1 MAKREEFIQVINAFK
16 AVSTTITDNQ
26 RRGLLQQAV
35 QVYDLSIQ
43 EGIEIL
49 DSLGIVVG
57 DEINHFDILGLSLE
71 EIQGM
76 DNQSI
81 SDIVRS
87 AHDNLYKASLT
98 AGARI
103 RSDGKTE
110 DQWRMLLNQARDIL
124 DDIDKRNEYI
134 SILLQEKSEEFKTPN
149 TPTIQSNEPNSIQTS
164 ESLIEPIPNKITD
177 PDEIEIPGR
186 SIWNHSFLEQIRRKY
201 DLTPP
206 IVIILSLTILFFL
219 VFLIYPLLYV
229 FKEAFWIENT
239 FNLHY
244 FKLMVTDPNIRKLVI
259 NSFNLGVMV
268 TIMTSIL
275 SLPLAYFLTRYR
287 FPGRNIFRSIILIPM
302 IMPPF
307 VGALGMMKFFGNYGS
322 VNLLL
327 QKLHILSPD
336 ADPINWFGSGFWGVV
351 LLSTLHLYPIMY
363 LNIVAALSNV
373 DPSLEEAAENLGS
386 SRFQIFRNI
395 TLPLMM
401 PGYFAGAILVF
412 IWSFTDLGTPLIF
425 NYNDVIAV
433 RIFRQVQDANQ
444 NPMGY
449 ALVVLIIVLTAF
461 AFYASKKWTGTKHY
475 EMLGRGHVTSREV
488 DVKWSMR
495 SIIYIF
501 IGGLTFIALLPHL
514 SVILASLTRS
524 EGDWNFTILPKSY
537 TFLHYSETFT
547 HADTLPSILNSLK
560 YSICSTVVA
569 LIVGVVIA
577 YLLTR
582 KKLPFQNLIDAIAM
596 LPLALP
602 GVAIAFGYMGS
613 FSNTSFLLRNLPAG
627 LIDIIDPRK
636 NPTILL
642 IISYAVRRLPYM
654 LRSIYAGFQQTSIA
668 YEEASQNMGATPVRT
683 LYKITLPL
691 VFANI
696 LAGAILVFSFSML
709 EVSDSLILAQ
719 ANQYY
724 PITKAIWS
732 LSQRLGDGPY
742 IASALGVV
750 GMFILIGCLL
760 GAGRVL
766 GGKLGEIFRI

>member
-1 MAKREEFIQVINAFK
+1 M
-16 AVSTTITDNQ
+16 NQ
-26 RRGLLQQAV
+26 
-35 QVYDLSIQ
+35 
-43 EGIEIL
+43 
-49 DSLGIVVG
+49 
-57 DEINHFDILGLSLE
+57 
-71 EIQGM
+71 
-76 DNQSI
+76 
-81 SDIVRS
+81 
-87 AHDNLYKASLT
+87 
-98 AGARI
+98 
-103 RSDGKTE
+103 
-110 DQWRMLLNQARDIL
+110 
-124 DDIDKRNEYI
+124 
-134 SILLQEKSEEFKTPN
+134 
-149 TPTIQSNEPNSIQTS
+149 
-164 ESLIEPIPNKITD
+164 
-177 PDEIEIPGR
+177 
-186 SIWNHSFLEQIRRKY
+186 SFLEQIRRKY

-206 IVIILSLTILFFL
+206 IIIILSLTILFFL

-229 FKEAFWIENT
+229 FKEAFWIDNT

-244 FKLMVTDPNIRKLVI
+244 FKLMVTDPNIRKLVV
-259 NSFNLGVMV
+259 NSFYLGVMV

-287 FPGRNIFRSIILIPM
+287 FPGRNIFRSVILIPM

-488 DVKWSMR
+488 DVKWNMR

-501 IGGLTFIALLPHL
+501 IGGLTFMALLPHL
-514 SVILASLTRS
+514 SVILASLTRN
-524 EGDWNFTILPKSY
+524 EGDWNFTILPKTY

-560 YSICSTVVA
+560 YSISSTVVA

-582 KKLPFQNLIDAIAM
+582 KKLPFQNLLDAIAM

-613 FSNTSFLLRNLPAG
+613 FSDTSFLLRNLPAG

-719 ANQYY
+719 ENQYY

-750 GMFILIGCLL
+750 GMLILIGCLL

-766 GGKLGEIFRI
+766 GSKLGEIFRI